1 MRVLI
6 VEDEPMME
14 ALLRATLEPLGHE
27 LFTLSQGAGFEAA
40 LERFDPDV
48 VLLDVLLPGEEDGF
62 ALAERL
68 RALKGERPYVVM
80 LTALDDLESRK
91 RALAAGANAYL
102 SKPFS
107 PLRLLRLIEDRAQ
120 SSPGSGGAL

>member
-27 LFTLSQGAGFEAA
+27 LAALSQGAGFDAVLDE
-40 LERFDPDV
+40 FDPDV

-62 ALAERL
+62 ALAERV
-68 RALKGERPYVVM
+68 RARKGDRPYVVM

-107 PLRLLRLIEDRAQ
+107 PLRLLRLIEDRAR
-120 SSPGSGGAL
+120 S